1 MITGY
6 DHNNRQ
12 NPIALQLYGGT
23 SLDNMTLLGEYND
36 ISYNGRKA
44 NLSFKESSIR
54 YYKLVI
60 TDTYEHRYVAI
71 SELQMALLAQ
81 GTINNPAN
89 ARYYITDNQS
99 FTKELTQA
107 FYGYVI
113 RGNGTIELD
122 TNSNY
127 FGIKVKESNV
137 KIKLTINGKEEI
149 VSFNELYYIKLNS
162 TDNHIKIES
171 LDNALSIEAFIY

>member
-1 MITGY
+1 
-6 DHNNRQ
+6 
-12 NPIALQLYGGT
+12 
-23 SLDNMTLLGEYND
+23 
-36 ISYNGRKA
+36 
-44 NLSFKESSIR
+44 
-54 YYKLVI
+54 
-60 TDTYEHRYVAI
+60 
-71 SELQMALLAQ
+71 MALLAQ